1 MSTDRPGGDEAR
13 PDAASEA
20 APGAGERASP
30 AGSQAGLVHGLRR
43 LLLRSAGL
51 VLPHRG
57 HAPEEQEAGESRF
70 SVNDM
75 RQCLRIAF
83 AGMIGFAISHLMD
96 WNYGVF
102 YTVYPMFLLG
112 LVPVFKP
119 HVVRQFLGNACI
131 NVVEVSLVVGFTQH
145 MPVVMTGLAFLLFY
159 SRFRLM
165 ARGPLFLFGANGV
178 LTLSILLH
186 FASYPSRNLFDLL
199 TNNVVASVLAV
210 CIAALMYLLFPDAE
224 GRKPPPA
231 VDKPASLVRH
241 QTLIGAITATL
252 SFAVFQTLDLKDS
265 LSAQMATILILF
277 ALGYPNA
284 RVSAVK
290 RAIGALLGCNLAILI
305 QLLLF
310 TQSDHLLLVMLSYW
324 IGLMLFAR
332 IHLLEGGGS
341 GVGFGALTT
350 LGILFGQY
358 LGPNQDVFYAA
369 LYRFSSMSVAMV
381 ITLVVMAMLHRLLN
395 ASPMTRDT
403 VS

>member
-1 MSTDRPGGDEAR
+1 MSTEPLSKAEERPEPAAEPPAER
-13 PDAASEA
+13 PS
-20 APGAGERASP
+20 
-30 AGSQAGLVHGLRR
+30 GSLAGLGHGLRR
-43 LLLRSAGL
+43 LLLRSLGL

-57 HAPEEQEAGESRF
+57 HAPEGREPGESRF
-70 SVNDM
+70 SSNDL
-75 RQCLRIAF
+75 RQCLRVAF
-83 AGMIGFAISHLMD
+83 AGALGFAISHFMH

-102 YTVYPMFLLG
+102 YTVFPMFLLG
-112 LVPVFKP
+112 MVPVLNA
-119 HVVRQFLGNACI
+119 HVVRQFLGNVVV

-145 MPVVMTGLAFLLFY
+145 MPVVMTGLVFLLFY

-165 ARGPLFLFGANGV
+165 AKGPLFLFGANGV

-186 FASYPSRNLFDLL
+186 FASYPTLDLFDLL
-199 TNNVVASVLAV
+199 THNVVASVVAVSLAAV
-210 CIAALMYLLFPDAE
+210 MHWVLPDVE
-224 GRKPPPA
+224 GRSPRPA
-231 VDKPASLVRH
+231 ADKPAALIRH
-241 QTLIGAITATL
+241 QTLIGACTATL
-252 SFAVFQTLDLKDS
+252 SFAVFQTLDLRDS

-277 ALGYPNA
+277 ALDYPGA
-284 RVSAVK
+284 KVSAVK
-290 RAIGALLGCNLAILI
+290 RAVGALLGCNLAILM

-324 IGLMLFAR
+324 IGLMLFTR

-381 ITLVVMAMLHRLLN
+381 ITLVVMAVLHRLLN
-395 ASPMTRDT
+395 AMPMTRAAAF
-403 VS
+403 

>member
-1 MSTDRPGGDEAR
+1 MSIDRPDRPGQGD
-13 PDAASEA
+13 DATASETWR
-20 APGAGERASP
+20 E
-30 AGSQAGLVHGLRR
+30 LVHRVRR

-57 HAPEEQEAGESRF
+57 HGPEEQEAGESRF
-70 SVNDM
+70 SSNDM
-75 RQCLRIAF
+75 RQCLRVAF
-83 AGMIGFAISHLMD
+83 AGMIGFAISHFMHWD
-96 WNYGVF
+96 YGVF
-102 YTVYPMFLLG
+102 FTVYPMFLVG
-112 LVPVFKP
+112 MIPGFNA
-119 HVVRQFLGNACI
+119 HVVRQFLGNACL
-131 NVVEVSLVVGFTQH
+131 NVVEVSLVVGLTQH

-165 ARGPLFLFGANGV
+165 AKGPLFLFGANGV
-178 LTLSILLH
+178 LTLSVLLH
-186 FASYPSRNLFDLL
+186 FASYPEVDLFDLL
-199 TNNVVASVLAV
+199 THNVVASVLAV
-210 CIAALMYLLFPDAE
+210 CLAALMHLLFPDREA
-224 GRKPPPA
+224 RQPPPT

-241 QTLIGAITATL
+241 QTLIGAIIATL
-252 SFAVFQTLDLKDS
+252 SFAVFQILDLRDS

-290 RAIGALLGCNLAILI
+290 RGVGALLGCNMAILM

-310 TQSDHLLLVMLSYW
+310 TQADHLLLVMLSYW
-324 IGLMLFAR
+324 VGLMLFAR

-350 LGILFGQY
+350 LGILYGQY
-358 LGPNQDVFYAA
+358 LGPNQDFVYAA

-381 ITLVVMAMLHRLLN
+381 VTLVAMAVLHRLLN

-403 VS
+403 AP